1 MNNEETIVRML
12 KALQEQINYL
22 DKKVCE
28 LKGRIYSLEEE
39 SRWNVEQGNLET
51 VPWADE
57 LVQRLANGKL
67 AFGTN
72 VIDPL
77 TEDL

>member
-28 LKGRIYSLEEE
+28 LKGKIYSLEEE
-39 SRWNVEQGNLET
+39 SRWNVAHGNLER